1 MQSHVFPDCH
11 PDEDQNEDIEICSHC
26 LYCGSAESFDATLLV
41 RDEFFGADSGTFE
54 IQRCA
59 SCESLWLKNRPV
71 GSRLLSAYANYY
83 THTPEDADGGAVSRA
98 RTWIKSSY
106 LRSQLVRPA
115 GLIDRLVARAVAL
128 VGYDTSGLDKSM
140 RFVPAPPATILDYGC
155 GNGHFLL
162 RLQALD
168 YELHGAEYD
177 PHLLGKLSQAGI
189 AIHDVATLTDDR
201 WDRAFDHITLSH
213 VLEHVPD
220 PIALLHRL
228 KGWLKPGGGLYIDL
242 PNADA
247 TGLTIFGPYWRGLE
261 APRHFSLP
269 TRNAL
274 VRAVESAGLV
284 VERQHI
290 DQAARPWLWDQSL
303 KVIAEDARP
312 AFLQA
317 MSDAPPETETN
328 AEQLTFL
335 VRRPA

>member
-11 PDEDQNEDIEICSHC
+11 LDEDQNEDIEICSHC
-26 LYCGSAESFDATLLV
+26 LYCGSSESVDASLFV
-41 RDEFFGADSGTFE
+41 RDEFFGSDSGTFE
-54 IQRCA
+54 LRRCS

-71 GSRLLSAYANYY
+71 GSRLLRAYANYY
-83 THTPEDADGGAVSRA
+83 THTPENADGDAVSRA
-98 RTWIKSSY
+98 RKWIRSSY

-115 GLIDRLVARAVAL
+115 GLIDMLVARAIAL
-128 VGYDTSGLDKSM
+128 VGYDTSGLHKSM
-140 RFVPAPPATILDYGC
+140 RFVPAPPAAILDYGC

-177 PHLLGKLSQAGI
+177 PHLLGKLSQSGI
-189 AIHDVATLTDDR
+189 AIHDVAALTGDS
-201 WDRAFDHITLSH
+201 WNCVFDHITLSH

-228 KGWLKPGGGLYIDL
+228 KGWLKPGGGLYVEL

-247 TGLTIFGPYWRGLE
+247 TGLAIFGQYWRGLE

-269 TRNAL
+269 NRNAL
-274 VRAVESAGLV
+274 VRAVENAGFII
-284 VERQHI
+284 ERQHV
-290 DQAARPWLWDQSL
+290 DPSARPWLWDQSL
-303 KVIAEDARP
+303 KVSPEGARP
-312 AFLQA
+312 AFLRA

-328 AEQLTFL
+328 AELLTFL
-335 VRRPA
+335 VRSPS